1 MGAHLSRPIRAKLPN
16 YQRARL
22 RDVLKNPLKP
32 TRNPNIAAK
41 TNAHHGLPECR

>member
-1 MGAHLSRPIRAKLPN
+1 MRILVCGG
-16 YQRARL
+16 
-22 RDVLKNPLKP
+22 RDCENEDYVEKNPLKP